1 MDMFKLNDNDAF
13 IDTMCPSYNR
23 NFYLS
28 FILMIILKII
38 IITSLINIEKS
49 NCECA
54 KIPERRF
61 LKEWFII
68 AIIFG
73 IIIFITF
80 LIGDEPC
87 YLRFINNNS
96 LFIVM
101 LIFGLINYIML
112 FRLLL
117 FLRLIRRSCE
127 CGYGNIEKFLFWYLV
142 IIFSLIA
149 LMILLG
155 LLMIIVVSFKFY
167 SYK

>member
-1 MDMFKLNDNDAF
+1 MFDNEAF
-13 IDTMCPSYNR
+13 IDEMCPTYNR

-28 FILMIILKII
+28 FTLMIIIKII
-38 IITSLINIEKS
+38 IIISLINIEKS

-68 AIIFG
+68 AIILSS
-73 IIIFITF
+73 ILFITF

-117 FLRLIRRSCE
+117 FLRVMRRSCE

-142 IIFSLIA
+142 IMFSLIA
-149 LMILLG
+149 LMILLSI
-155 LLMIIVVSFKFY
+155 LMIVIVGFKFF
-167 SYK
+167 SNK